1 MTLLRSLTN
10 PNGRI
15 GRMQYLKA
23 FAMLVIL
30 QIILDF
36 IFGTIQESLDMEYM
50 SLEMIFFSSIP
61 SFITGIL
68 FIMPNITRLHDTNRS
83 GWFQLIGFIPIVNLY
98 LFYVLFFQKGTEGA
112 NQYGEDPLKNLNTQ
126 N

>member
-1 MTLLRSLTN
+1 MTLLRSLTT

-36 IFGTIQESLDMEYM
+36 IFGTMQESLDMEYM

-98 LFYVLFFQKGTEGA
+98 LFYVLLFQKGTEGA